1 MIPAISQKVTFDEF
15 IDWYPENSEHRYE
28 LHNGIIVKRPK
39 PTGKH
44 SEIAGF
50 LRGELFLL
58 IRQRQLPYFI
68 PKECLLKPYANESG
82 YEPDLIVLD
91 RLAINSE
98 PRWAKESIITMGES
112 VRLVVE
118 IVSTNWQDDYAL
130 KLNEYEAMGISEYWI
145 ADYLELGGR
154 RYIGSPKQPTF
165 SVCQLIDGEYQ
176 ISHFRG
182 DERIISEAFPEFNLT
197 VNQVFTAL

>member
-1 MIPAISQKVTFDEF
+1 LANIQKLLAFK
-15 IDWYPENSEHRYE
+15 
-28 LHNGIIVKRPK
+28 G
-39 PTGKH
+39 
-44 SEIAGF
+44 
-50 LRGELFLL
+50 GELFLL

-68 PKECLLKPYANESG
+68 PKECLIKPYANESG
-82 YEPDLIVLD
+82 YEPDLILLD
-91 RLAINSE
+91 RLAINCE

-145 ADYLELGGR
+145 ADYLGLGGR

-176 ISHFRG
+176 ISRFRG
-182 DERIISEAFPEFNLT
+182 DERIISQAFPEFNLT

>member
-1 MIPAISQKVTFDEF
+1 MIQAIFQKVTFDEF

-28 LHNGIIVKRPK
+28 LHNGVIVKMPK

-50 LRGELFLL
+50 LGGELFLL

-68 PKECLLKPYANESG
+68 PKECVIKPYANESG

-130 KLNEYEAMGISEYWI
+130 KLNEYEAMGIPEYWI
-145 ADYLELGGR
+145 ADYLGLGGR

-176 ISHFRG
+176 ISQFRG